1 MSPSRSLVGDAR
13 GEPLSKYYNWVYLRV
28 RLGVNEIVIV
38 KNNKVPVFLR
48 VLIIEDEAILRVT
61 MVETLLHLGIKFVA
75 SASDAVSAIEGD
87 QAFKPEA
94 IFCDIDLG
102 VGPNGIDVAHAL
114 RRSNPKLGI
123 IFLSALT
130 DPRLKN
136 AGVRGLPSGAIY
148 LKKADVNRS
157 TILLDSLISLIAPN
171 TVNSFATI
179 PCINLSKNQIEIL
192 QLVASGL
199 SNSEIA
205 KVRGTTVKST
215 ENGIARLAK
224 SLKVKDQTD
233 ANQRVL
239 LTRYYFEVS
248 GKIAKA
254 I

>member
-1 MSPSRSLVGDAR
+1 VSD
-13 GEPLSKYYNWVYLRV
+13 
-28 RLGVNEIVIV
+28 EILIV
-38 KNNKVPVFLR
+38 KNNKVPASLR
-48 VLIIEDEAILRVT
+48 VLIIEDEAIVRVA

-75 SASDAVSAIEGD
+75 SALDAVSAIEAE
-87 QAFKPEA
+87 QAFKPDA

-123 IFLSALT
+123 IFLSTLT

-136 AGVRGLPSGAIY
+136 AGVRGLPFGAIY

-157 TILLDSLISLIAPN
+157 TILLDCLISLIARN
-171 TVNSFATI
+171 TVNSFATN
-179 PCINLSKNQIEIL
+179 PSINMSKNQIEIL

-205 KVRGTTVKST
+205 KVRSTTVKST

-224 SLKVKDQTD
+224 SLKIKNESN

-239 LTRYYFEVS
+239 LTRYYFELS

>member
-1 MSPSRSLVGDAR
+1 VSD
-13 GEPLSKYYNWVYLRV
+13 
-28 RLGVNEIVIV
+28 EILIV
-38 KNNKVPVFLR
+38 KNNKVPASLR
-48 VLIIEDEAILRVT
+48 VLIIEDEAIVRVT

-75 SASDAVSAIEGD
+75 SALDAVSAIEAD
-87 QAFKPEA
+87 QAFKPDA
-94 IFCDIDLG
+94 IICDIDLG
-102 VGPNGIDVAHAL
+102 AGPNGIDVAHAL

-136 AGVRGLPSGAIY
+136 PGVRGLPSGAIY

-157 TILLDSLISLIAPN
+157 TIFLDCLISLIARN
-171 TVNSFATI
+171 TVNSFATNPSI
-179 PCINLSKNQIEIL
+179 KMSKNQIEIL

-205 KVRGTTVKST
+205 KVRSTTLKST

-224 SLKVKDQTD
+224 SLKIKNESN

-239 LTRYYFEVS
+239 LTRHYFELT
-248 GKIAKA
+248 GKINKA